1 MGSLPPS
8 LFSLPLGWK
17 TNSSNKQTNKQTD
30 KFGKKNIVEVLE
42 CLANV
47 NDSGCGYWIIVDEY
61 HIIFF

>member
-1 MGSLPPS
+1 MGSYAPEHVFTPIRMENK
-8 LFSLPLGWK
+8 FI
-17 TNSSNKQTNKQTD
+17 KQTNKQTD